1 MHVERMRAVALA
13 IREFSENFDMV
24 DFISSKDRGTTM
36 SVERAITALE
46 TADDESDAAIIKLS
60 REYLQDFIDNEDLQS
75 HNCDTAGCIAGFA
88 VWLFDREQL
97 LELNIQSQWIDK
109 GRQVLELTKT
119 QAEELFLMMHTN
131 GESLW
136 ERAVEQKIIPP
147 LKKLELPYVDADS
160 AADLLEALAVEDIE
174 FSKDD

>member
-1 MHVERMRAVALA
+1 MHAARMRAVAQA
-13 IREFSENFDMV
+13 IREYRANFDML
-24 DFISSKDRGTTM
+24 DFLRSKDGGTAM
-36 SVERAITALE
+36 SVERATTALE
-46 TADDESDAAIIKLS
+46 TESDAASINLS
-60 REYLQDFIDNEDLQS
+60 REYLQDFVREEDLQS
-75 HNCDTAGCIAGFA
+75 HNCDTTGCIAGTA

>member
-1 MHVERMRAVALA
+1 MHAERMRAVAQA
-13 IREFSENFDMV
+13 IREYRENFDML

-36 SVERAITALE
+36 SVERATTALE
-46 TADDESDAAIIKLS
+46 TADSDAAIIKLS

-97 LELNIQSQWIDK
+97 LELNIQSQWIEK
-109 GRQVLELTKT
+109 GRRVLGLSNT

-136 ERAVEQKIIPP
+136 ERAVERRIIPP
-147 LKKLELPYVDADS
+147 LSKLELAYVDADS
-160 AADLLEALAVEDIE
+160 AADVLDALAVGDIE
-174 FSKDD
+174 FSTDD